1 MYDEILLYNK
11 YTAMGYKNLG
21 CINTNKNA
29 YSMVQKSTNKE
40 ELKIGRCEYFIV
52 CHDLKAFATVDSGD

>member
-1 MYDEILLYNK
+1 MYDEIILYNK
-11 YTAMGYKNLG
+11 YKAMGYKNLG
-21 CINTNKNA
+21 CVNINPQA
-29 YSMVQKSTNKE
+29 YEAMQKSTNKE